1 MLEKNITP
9 GTLCFL
15 KGNHTGNKTVDLL
28 IDAGSRQVTAVEE
41 GDYDEDWG
49 STWKIQTVRGEVTV
63 FEQDLS
69 PIPNLEP
76 GTTSR
81 GFGRREFEDMYGSTC
96 SIQDSSLATDDCIW
110 LGVNNGE
117 HFECKPPYDTHP
129 DAKSNGGRMHLSRGQ
144 VAALL
149 PLLQH
154 FVRHGTLPGEGG

>member
-1 MLEKNITP
+1 MPDKNITP

-15 KGNHTGNKTVDLL
+15 KGNHFCNKVVDLL

-41 GDYDEDWG
+41 GEYDEEWG
-49 STWKIQTVRGEVTV
+49 STWKIKTVRGEVMV
-63 FEQDLS
+63 LEHDLS
-69 PIPNLEP
+69 PIPTLEP

-96 SIQDSSLATDDCIW
+96 SIQDSSLATDDAIW
-110 LGVNNGE
+110 LGVNDGE
-117 HFECKPPYDTHP
+117 HFECKPPYNTNP
-129 DAKSNGGRMHLSRGQ
+129 DAKSNGGRMHLSRGH

-154 FVRHGTLPGEGG
+154 FVRTGMLPTEDQ